1 MSNSMFDSRKYT
13 MSNGLN
19 IVTIKKDTQI
29 ACVHFGVKIGAMYES
44 VNEKGISHFLEHMMF
59 KGTTTRNNEKINE
72 ELEMLGGEYNAYTDY
87 GCTVYS
93 VTCIEEE
100 LLNAMNLLGDMIMNS
115 VFPKEEIEK
124 ERGVILSEI
133 RASKDDIE
141 DLSFKIASEKA
152 YENSPL
158 KYDISGSEENVKKF
172 NKRDIDS
179 FYSRFYVPNNSYMVV
194 VSSLDHEDVIRCIEN
209 IFEKWEQ
216 KEVVLPKVEV
226 EDNNPGM
233 FVSCKKDLEQSTIVY
248 LYGVNSISKDME
260 LPFKI
265 LSHRLGESANSILFR
280 ELRENRGL
288 AYDIY
293 THLDL
298 SDNIKTLAIYT
309 AVDKENTEE
318 TIDIINTAID
328 NIKNEVV
335 KFDDRTMELM
345 KKVHKTAVLS
355 TLEDSTDLCNYAVHQ
370 CLDGESIYEFINDM
384 DDLNNINKES
394 IYKVARK
401 FLNNPTIHILKEGN

>member
-1 MSNSMFDSRKYT
+1 
-13 MSNGLN
+13 
-19 IVTIKKDTQI
+19 
-29 ACVHFGVKIGAMYES
+29 
-44 VNEKGISHFLEHMMF
+44 
-59 KGTTTRNNEKINE
+59 
-72 ELEMLGGEYNAYTDY
+72 
-87 GCTVYS
+87 
-93 VTCIEEE
+93 
-100 LLNAMNLLGDMIMNS
+100 
-115 VFPKEEIEK
+115 
-124 ERGVILSEI
+124 
-133 RASKDDIE
+133 
-141 DLSFKIASEKA
+141 
-152 YENSPL
+152 
-158 KYDISGSEENVKKF
+158 
-172 NKRDIDS
+172 
-179 FYSRFYVPNNSYMVV
+179 
-194 VSSLDHEDVIRCIEN
+194 
-209 IFEKWEQ
+209 
-216 KEVVLPKVEV
+216 
-226 EDNNPGM
+226 M

>member
-1 MSNSMFDSRKYT
+1 MGNRMFDSKKYT
-13 MSNGLN
+13 MANGLN

-29 ACVHFGVKIGAMYES
+29 SCLHFGVKIGAMYES
-44 VNEKGISHFLEHMMF
+44 LGEKGISHFLEHMMF

-100 LLNAMNLLGDMIMNS
+100 LFNAMTLVGDMIMNP
-115 VFPKEEIEK
+115 VFPKAEIEK

-141 DLSFKIASEKA
+141 DLSFKMALEKA
-152 YENSPL
+152 YEKSPL
-158 KYDISGSEENVKKF
+158 KYDISGSENNVKKF
-172 NKRDIDS
+172 NKSDIEK
-179 FYSRFYVPNNSYMVV
+179 FYNKFYVPSNSYMVI
-194 VSSLDHEDVIRCIEN
+194 VSSLDHEDVVKNIED
-209 IFEKWEQ
+209 IFGSWKKEKAI
-216 KEVVLPKVEV
+216 LPDVIV
-226 EDNNPGM
+226 EDNNPGI
-233 FVSCKKDLEQSTIVY
+233 FISHKKDLEQNTIVY

-309 AVDKENTEE
+309 AVDRENTDEA
-318 TIDIINTAID
+318 IDIINGAIED
-328 NIKNEVV
+328 IKNEVI
-335 KFDDRTMELM
+335 KFDDRTLDLM

-370 CLDGESIYEFINDM
+370 CLDGESIYEFIDDM
-384 DDLNNINKES
+384 DDLNKVNKES
-394 IYKVARK
+394 IYNVARK
-401 FLNNPTIHILKEGN
+401 FLNSPTIHILREGN

>member
-194 VSSLDHEDVIRCIEN
+194 VSSLDHEDVIKCIEN

>member
-1 MSNSMFDSRKYT
+1 MSSSMFDSKKYT
-13 MSNGLN
+13 MANGLN

-29 ACVHFGVKIGAMYES
+29 SCVHFGVKVGAMYE
-44 VNEKGISHFLEHMMF
+44 NTYEKGISHFLEHMMF

-93 VTCIEEE
+93 TTCIEEE
-100 LLNAMNLLGDMIMNS
+100 LLNGMNLIGDMIMNS
-115 VFPKEEIEK
+115 VFPTEEMEK

-141 DLSFKIASEKA
+141 ELSFKMASEKA
-152 YENSPL
+152 YKDSPL
-158 KYDISGSEENVKKF
+158 RYDISGSEENVKKF
-172 NKRDIDS
+172 NRDDIKG
-179 FYSRFYVPNNSYMVV
+179 FYNKFYVPSNSYIVV
-194 VSSLDHEDVIRCIEN
+194 VSSMEHEDMIRNIEG
-209 IFEKWEQ
+209 IFGEWKEK
-216 KEVVLPKVEV
+216 KVTLPSVTV
-226 EDNNPGM
+226 EDNNPGV
-233 FVSCKKDLEQSTIVY
+233 FTSYKKDLEQSTIVY

-288 AYDIY
+288 AYDVY

-298 SDNIKTLAIYT
+298 SENIKTLAIYT
-309 AVDKENTEE
+309 AVDKENTDEA
-318 TIDIINTAID
+318 INVINSSIE
-328 NIKNEVV
+328 NIKNKVI

-345 KKVHKTAVLS
+345 KKIHKTAVLS
-355 TLEDSTDLCNYAVHQ
+355 TLEDSTDLCNYAIHQ
-370 CLDGESIYEFINDM
+370 CLDNESIYEFINDM
-384 DDLNNINKES
+384 DDLNKVNKES
-394 IYKVARK
+394 IYKVAKK
-401 FLNNPTIHILKEGN
+401 FLSNPTVHILREGN

>member
-1 MSNSMFDSRKYT
+1 MGNSMFDSRKYT

-29 ACVHFGVKIGAMYES
+29 SCVHFGVKIGAMYERI
-44 VNEKGISHFLEHMMF
+44 NEKGISHFLEHMMF

-100 LLNAMNLLGDMIMNS
+100 LLNAINLLGDMIMNS

-141 DLSFKIASEKA
+141 DLSFKMASEKA
-152 YENSPL
+152 YEKSPL
-158 KYDISGSEENVKKF
+158 KYDISGSEDNVKKF
-172 NKRDIDS
+172 DKNDIDS
-179 FYSRFYVPNNSYMVV
+179 FYSRFYVPSNSYIVV
-194 VSSLDHEDVIRCIEN
+194 VSSLEHEEAIKHIED
-209 IFEKWEQ
+209 IFGKWDS
-216 KEVVLPKVEV
+216 KEVILPDVAV

-318 TIDIINTAID
+318 AIDIINAAID

-401 FLNNPTIHILKEGN
+401 FLNNPTIHILREVN

>member
-1 MSNSMFDSRKYT
+1 MSSSMFDSRKYT

-29 ACVHFGVKIGAMYES
+29 SCVHFGVKIGAMYES

-100 LLNAMNLLGDMIMNS
+100 LLNAMNLLGDMMMNS

-133 RASKDDIE
+133 RSSKDDIE

-152 YENSPL
+152 YEKSPL

-172 NKRDIDS
+172 NKSDIDS

-194 VSSLDHEDVIRCIEN
+194 VSSLDHEDIIKHIED
-209 IFEKWEQ
+209 IFGKWDR
-216 KEVVLPKVEV
+216 KEVILPKVEV

-233 FVSCKKDLEQSTIVY
+233 FVSRKKDLEQSTIVY

-318 TIDIINTAID
+318 TIDIINAAID

>member
-1 MSNSMFDSRKYT
+1 
-13 MSNGLN
+13 
-19 IVTIKKDTQI
+19 
-29 ACVHFGVKIGAMYES
+29 
-44 VNEKGISHFLEHMMF
+44 
-59 KGTTTRNNEKINE
+59 
-72 ELEMLGGEYNAYTDY
+72 MLGGEYNAYTDY

-194 VSSLDHEDVIRCIEN
+194 VSSLDHEDVIKCIEN

>member
-1 MSNSMFDSRKYT
+1 MGSRMFDSKKYT
-13 MSNGLN
+13 MENGLN
-19 IVTIKKDTQI
+19 IITIKKDTQI
-29 ACVHFGVKIGAMYES
+29 SCLHFGVKIGAMYETLR
-44 VNEKGISHFLEHMMF
+44 EKGISHFLEHMMF

-72 ELEMLGGEYNAYTDY
+72 DLEMLGGEYNAYTDY

-100 LLNAMNLLGDMIMNS
+100 LFNAIDIVGDMIMNS

-141 DLSFKIASEKA
+141 DLSFKMASEKA
-152 YENSPL
+152 YDKSPL
-158 KYDISGSEENVKKF
+158 KYDISGSENNVKKF
-172 NKRDIDS
+172 TKSDIEKFYNK
-179 FYSRFYVPNNSYMVV
+179 FYVPSNSYIVI
-194 VSSLDHEDVIRCIEN
+194 VSSLDHEDVI
-209 IFEKWEQ
+209 K
-216 KEVVLPKVEV
+216 KVEDIFGNWKKDRAQLPAVAV
-226 EDNNPGM
+226 EDNHPGT
-233 FVSCKKDLEQSTIVY
+233 FVSYKKDLEQNTIVY

-318 TIDIINTAID
+318 AIDIINQAID
-328 NIKNEVV
+328 DIKNEVI
-335 KFDDRTMELM
+335 KFDDRTLDVM
-345 KKVHKTAVLS
+345 KKVHKTAVMS
-355 TLEDSTDLCNYAVHQ
+355 TLEDSTDLCNYVVHQ
-370 CLDGESIYEFINDM
+370 CLDGESIYEFIDDM
-384 DDLNNINKES
+384 DDLNKVNKES
-394 IYKVARK
+394 IYNAARK

>member
-179 FYSRFYVPNNSYMVV
+179 FYSKFYVPNNSYMVV
-194 VSSLDHEDVIRCIEN
+194 VSSLDHEDVIKCIEN

>member
-1 MSNSMFDSRKYT
+1 MSSSMFDSRKYT

-29 ACVHFGVKIGAMYES
+29 SCVHFGVKIGAMYES

-100 LLNAMNLLGDMIMNS
+100 LLNAMNLLGDMMMNS

-133 RASKDDIE
+133 RSSKDDIE

-152 YENSPL
+152 YEKSPL

-172 NKRDIDS
+172 NKSDIDS

-194 VSSLDHEDVIRCIEN
+194 VSSLDHEDVIKHIEY
-209 IFEKWEQ
+209 IFGKWDR
-216 KEVVLPKVEV
+216 KEVILPKVEV

-233 FVSCKKDLEQSTIVY
+233 FVSRKKDLEQSTIVY

-318 TIDIINTAID
+318 TIDIINAAID